1 MLATSMDRDADAYD
15 QVLAAFKLPKETPEE
30 ENARVAAIAAAL
42 RTAAEVPMEV
52 AEAAMFLYELLGQ
65 LEAIT
70 PASMKSDL
78 RVGRMMAAA
87 AAHGALANVEIN
99 LESLTDSEFV
109 TNMRARWEA
118 VQSSLVPRPTAAAA
132 G

>member
-1 MLATSMDRDADAYD
+1 
-15 QVLAAFKLPKETPEE
+15 
-30 ENARVAAIAAAL
+30 
-42 RTAAEVPMEV
+42 
-52 AEAAMFLYELLGQ
+52 MFLYELLGQ

-70 PASMKSDL
+70 PASMRSDL

-99 LESLTDSEFV
+99 LESLTDVDFV
-109 TNMRARWEA
+109 SGMKARWAA
-118 VQSSLVPRPTAAAA
+118 VQSNLSPRPTVAAA